1 MESDVHLNTSVLRT
15 VLRAVIIAASVL
27 AIIILCA
34 LIFLQLNADSLVA
47 GYRDRLAEETGCRIE
62 TGSIGL
68 NVFPSPM
75 LSVDG
80 ITVKKDGLTFRAEF
94 ASVRPSLFYLVRG
107 EFRPEHFM
115 LVRPSARGTLPFL
128 SLIHI

>member
-47 GYRDRLAEETGCRIE
+47 GYRDRLAEG
-62 TGSIGL
+62 
-68 NVFPSPM
+68 
-75 LSVDG
+75 
-80 ITVKKDGLTFRAEF
+80 
-94 ASVRPSLFYLVRG
+94 
-107 EFRPEHFM
+107 
-115 LVRPSARGTLPFL
+115 
-128 SLIHI
+128 

>member
-47 GYRDRLAEETGCRIE
+47 GYRDRLAEETGCGIE
-62 TGSIGL
+62 LIQDLGQGSGTPVPASIYLSEGL
-68 NVFPSPM
+68 
-75 LSVDG
+75 
-80 ITVKKDGLTFRAEF
+80 
-94 ASVRPSLFYLVRG
+94 
-107 EFRPEHFM
+107 
-115 LVRPSARGTLPFL
+115 
-128 SLIHI
+128 